1 MTAHSAYFRAGYLF
15 AQMRGGQVSP
25 NTENEDM
32 LCGWRGLSRAPLP
45 IGEYVIDSA
54 MAIRGLDFQP
64 GSVSAARTFAE
75 TVLREWGMEEGW
87 ENTRL
92 LASELVTN
100 ACTHARPR
108 RSGTLSEW
116 SIQVGLVHR
125 GSRVRLL
132 VFDPSYHEPALRA
145 SDRFVEG
152 GCGLRLIEFFSSD
165 WGWDILDG
173 QGKVVWADITMSGRS

>member
-1 MTAHSAYFRAGYLF
+1 M
-15 AQMRGGQVSP
+15 
-25 NTENEDM
+25 
-32 LCGWRGLSRAPLP
+32 
-45 IGEYVIDSA
+45 IDSA

-64 GSVSAARTFAE
+64 ASVGAARTFTE
-75 TVLREWGMEEGW
+75 TVLREWGVGENW
-87 ENTRL
+87 ENARL
-92 LASELVTN
+92 LVSELVTN

-125 GSRVRLL
+125 GSHVSLL
-132 VFDPSYHEPALRA
+132 VFDPSYREPALRA
-145 SDRFVEG
+145 PDRFVEG